1 MLRKLIYG
9 FVVLMVPVFT
19 AGVIIAQEN
28 TDAASVLRNQFI
40 SAEDTLFVPAFSTS
54 VNLKALS
61 SSGLAVSW
69 QLPEGINGRVR
80 GDSLY
85 LDKDYESGVVFSL
98 TALQGGNSE
107 FTPAVPVSQVIVFT
121 ENPAEETNEIV
132 SGITASVT
140 ELTSALNK
148 RLSNQ
153 ESGKHPVIECY
164 PSPFSTNLTV
174 RVENWDVP
182 LVAKI
187 YDINGQL
194 KASSQLTRKETSFDL
209 TGLTKGVYMVQIQG
223 GGKEQTRRV
232 FKRP

>member
-1 MLRKLIYG
+1 MLRKLVYG
-9 FVVLMVPVFT
+9 FVVLVFPVFT

-28 TDAASVLRNQFI
+28 TDVTKVLRSQFI
-40 SAEDTLFVPAFSTS
+40 SAEDTLFVPAFSTY

-69 QLPEGINGRVR
+69 QLPEGINGRVI

-85 LDKDYESGVVFSL
+85 LDKDYESGIVFSL
-98 TALQGGNSE
+98 TASQGGNGE
-107 FTPAVPVSQVIVFT
+107 FAPATPVSQVIVFT
-121 ENPAEETNEIV
+121 ENLAEEVIEVVESSARNQNIPGSYPE
-132 SGITASVT
+132 STAV
-140 ELTSALNK
+140 
-148 RLSNQ
+148 
-153 ESGKHPVIECY
+153 HPVIECN
-164 PSPFSTNLTV
+164 PNPFSTSLTV
-174 RVENWDVP
+174 RVENWDTP

-194 KASSQLTRKETSFDL
+194 KASSNLTGKETRFDL
-209 TGLTKGVYMVQIQG
+209 TELTKGVYMVQIQG